1 MGFSPNLKPE
11 STDFHLYPDFNT
23 LFEPHVPDPMHITNS
38 VLLDHGMAIKKTLL
52 KKDFLSLSLPY

>member
-11 STDFHLYPDFNT
+11 STDFYLYPDFNT
-23 LFEPHVPDPMHITNS
+23 LFEPHVPDPMHITNP
-38 VLLDHGMAIKKTLL
+38 VLLVHVMIIKKTLL